1 MAEQESLEMDE
12 TLEKIVFYCLDEA
25 RGRLEADGECAPFT
39 VVVNGDQMFV
49 ENYPDEDVETCRA
62 NAQANVKTASSFAS
76 HYAFCYDGFLE
87 TNRGALDAVI
97 VEAAD
102 RDMEQAYVIGL
113 LYEGGSAGAAGMATA
128 ANGAGGT
135 GAPGTADGERR
146 GGAGALVFKDQPAFI
161 DYTPTF
167 FNAAAVAYAEGTER
181 GEDEDEVVRAAK
193 EIADRRRAAEAGGA
207 EPAAV
212 AAGET
217 GADGVGRAAAPGAT
231 SDMSGTGE

>member
-87 TNRGALDAVI
+87 TNRGALDAII

-113 LYEGGSAGAAGMATA
+113 LYEGGSAGAAGMAA
-128 ANGAGGT
+128 ATNGAGDA
-135 GAPGTADGERR
+135 GAPDAVDGE
-146 GGAGALVFKDQPAFI
+146 GGSAAGALVFKDQPAFI

-167 FNAAAVAYAEGTER
+167 FDAAAVAYAEGTER

-193 EIADRRRAAEAGGA
+193 EIADKRRAAEAGET
-207 EPAAV
+207 EPV
-212 AAGET
+212 AADAEDDAGDAG
-217 GADGVGRAAAPGAT
+217 GAD
-231 SDMSGTGE
+231 TGEASE